1 MAFSSSEDK
10 DVLNTHIK
18 ITELLKR
25 ERKLK
30 IVYSKIEDVYIDYRF
45 IFGSKVRTERYWI
58 HCNFNLNKNS

>member
-1 MAFSSSEDK
+1 MPFSSSEDN

-30 IVYSKIEDVYIDYRF
+30 IVYSKNEDLYIDYRF
-45 IFGSKVRTERYWI
+45 IFGSKV
-58 HCNFNLNKNS
+58 